1 MCAHPRNGS
10 GAARPR
16 TLALRPLPQ
25 STDTR
30 SRPSPLRT
38 VSGLPRFAES
48 TAASLPSDM
57 SEPGRRN
64 PYRVPLIQFVW
75 DWNVSSDREA
85 MIREAPVCT
94 SGDGLILPAIAA
106 VVHALAGRDGVPVPP
121 WVRLHQHPTHTVLFG
136 DTDDGW
142 YGRWLRRG
150 RAPTTCEYHRVWFH
164 HRLLD
169 KGTPDWWL
177 PWD

>member
-1 MCAHPRNGS
+1 MPIRDRRDSAVTSVRASLEVVPQLAAAHAPLVPGRVPNRLGF
-10 GAARPR
+10 AAL
-16 TLALRPLPQ
+16 TA
-25 STDTR
+25 
-30 SRPSPLRT
+30 
-38 VSGLPRFAES
+38 SGLPA
-48 TAASLPSDM
+48 DM
-57 SEPGRRN
+57 SEPGHRD

-75 DWNVSSDREA
+75 DWNISTDREA
-85 MIREAPVCT
+85 MIREVPVYT
-94 SGDGLILPAIAA
+94 GDDALILPAIAA
-106 VVHALAGRDGVPVPP
+106 VVHALAVRDGVPVPP
-121 WVRLHQHPTHTVLFG
+121 WVKLHRRPAHAVLFG